1 MEKNKNNEME
11 KLLETINLISAGN
24 TSEENKKKLIENLHS
39 RVKNKIIYKTLNED
53 EIRVCFESIEDN
65 IAYNKKMLNQHSEH
79 NLALAKQKRYNDDVR
94 EKAFKSKQRL
104 EY

>member
-1 MEKNKNNEME
+1 
-11 KLLETINLISAGN
+11 
-24 TSEENKKKLIENLHS
+24 
-39 RVKNKIIYKTLNED
+39 
-53 EIRVCFESIEDN
+53 
-65 IAYNKKMLNQHSEH
+65 MLNQHSEH